1 MVRITKDTTI
11 LEALQA
17 HPRSR
22 EVFLKHGL
30 GCIACMGA
38 TMESIES
45 GARMHGMEPD
55 ELVDDLNRL
64 VEENSA
70 SEITAP

>member
-1 MVRITKDTTI
+1 MKITKDTTI

-22 EVFLKHGL
+22 DIFMKHGL

-45 GARMHGMEPD
+45 GAHMHGMEPD
-55 ELVDDLNRL
+55 ELVEDLNRL
-64 VEENSA
+64 VEESSA
-70 SEITAP
+70 SETPVP

>member
-1 MVRITKDTTI
+1 MRITKDTTI

-22 EVFLKHGL
+22 EIFIKHGL

-45 GARMHGMEPD
+45 GARMHGMEPHD
-55 ELVDDLNRL
+55 LVDDLNRII
-64 VEENSA
+64 EENSA
-70 SEITAP
+70 SETPVP

>member
-1 MVRITKDTTI
+1 
-11 LEALQA
+11 
-17 HPRSR
+17 
-22 EVFLKHGL
+22 
-30 GCIACMGA
+30 MGA
-38 TMESIES
+38 VMESIES

-70 SEITAP
+70 SETTVP

>member
-1 MVRITKDTTI
+1 MKITKDTTI

-22 EVFLKHGL
+22 EIFIKHGL

-64 VEENSA
+64 VEKNSA
-70 SEITAP
+70 SETSVP

>member
-1 MVRITKDTTI
+1 MRITKDTTI

-22 EVFLKHGL
+22 EIFIKHGL

-55 ELVDDLNRL
+55 DLVEDLNRL
-64 VEENSA
+64 VEESSA
-70 SEITAP
+70 SETPVP